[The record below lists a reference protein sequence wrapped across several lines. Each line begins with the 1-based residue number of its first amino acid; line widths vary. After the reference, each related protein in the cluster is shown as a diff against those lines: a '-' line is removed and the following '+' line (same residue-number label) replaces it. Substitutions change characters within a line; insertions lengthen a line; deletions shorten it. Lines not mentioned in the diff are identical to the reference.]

1 MAEKS
6 TTALETPLREQ
17 LDRLAAVAPGSII
30 SLYLDLRPDHNGQRH
45 RVDTFLKNGF
55 DEFTSL
61 TLKDPL
67 VHSNLPKLQI

>member
-1 MAEKS
+1 MVWRNAD
-6 TTALETPLREQ
+6 
-17 LDRLAAVAPGSII
+17 LDD
-30 SLYLDLRPDHNGQRH
+30 YLDGNPC
-45 RVDTFLKNGF
+45 LKNGF